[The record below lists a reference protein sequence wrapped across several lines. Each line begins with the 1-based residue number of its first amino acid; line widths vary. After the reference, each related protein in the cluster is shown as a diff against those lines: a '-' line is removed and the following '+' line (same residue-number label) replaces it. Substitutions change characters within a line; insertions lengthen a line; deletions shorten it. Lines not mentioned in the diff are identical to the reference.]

1 MPGLILSDE
10 SFLTIVLV
18 VLVLALF
25 AVGFCLFTFYLRL
38 RNEYRERLWKR
49 LEERWTD
56 PLLEALADP
65 DRLPALQDMVE
76 DRYTAEFVDFLLRY
90 FQRVKGEEREI
101 LKRAAAPHLDGIAE
115 RATSRSVE
123 VRARAI
129 QILGSLGLPGYD
141 GRLVE
146 ALDDP
151 SPLVA
156 MVAARALARERDPR
170 YVAPL
175 LRRIPRFRTW
185 RDSALASMLA
195 GMGPGAAAPLRA
207 GRRGAG
213 SVGPRGGRRRPR
225 AAHRPRGGRPGG
237 PRGGAEHGEGPPCG
251 RPEPA
256 RRSGTARAP
265 AGHPRPL
272 RVARLRGA
280 LPRAPGPRSAGG
292 GGRCAPPP
300 VRARRPLALGG
311 APRRTRTGGRG
322 GRGSTS
328 GGSRLGSP
336 QGRGGAPGA
345 GGGGSGMRDPV
356 QLS

>member
-195 GMGPGAAAPLRA
+195 GMGPEAAPPLREVLGDEERDPWVRAVAAAALERLTDLEAGDLAAHVVERSTERGLLAAALNLLAEVGRPEHLPAIRVRCASPDFVVRSRALRA
-207 GRRGAG
+207 LGRLGEEEDVPRLRSALDDPSPWVALHAARGLG
-213 SVGPRGGRRRPR
+213 GVGGVEALREVADSDHPR
-225 AAHRPRGGRPGG
+225 AAAARQVLVEE
-237 PRGGAEHGEGPPCG
+237 GA
-251 RPEPA
+251 A
-256 RRSGTARAP
+256 
-265 AGHPRPL
+265 
-272 RVARLRGA
+272 
-280 LPRAPGPRSAGG
+280 
-292 GGRCAPPP
+292 
-300 VRARRPLALGG
+300 
-311 APRRTRTGGRG
+311 
-322 GRGSTS
+322 
-328 GGSRLGSP
+328 
-336 QGRGGAPGA
+336 
-345 GGGGSGMRDPV
+345 
-356 QLS
+356 

>member
-1 MPGLILSDE
+1 MPGFILSDE

-38 RNEYRERLWKR
+38 RNEYRARLWKR

-56 PLLEALADP
+56 PLLEALAHP

-76 DRYTAEFVDFLLRY
+76 DRYTAEFVDYLLRY

-101 LKRAAAPHLDGIAE
+101 LKRAAAPYLDGIAE

-195 GMGPGAAAPLRA
+195 GMGPGAAPPLREVLGDEERDPWVRAVAATALERLTDLEA
-207 GRRGAG
+207 GDLAAHVVERSTERGLLAAALNLLAA
-213 SVGPRGGRRRPR
+213 VGRPEHLPAIRVRCASPDFVVRSRALRALGRLGEEEDVPRLRSALDDPSPWVALHAARGLGGVGGVEALREVADSDHPR
-225 AAHRPRGGRPGG
+225 AAAARQVLVEE
-237 PRGGAEHGEGPPCG
+237 GA
-251 RPEPA
+251 A
-256 RRSGTARAP
+256 
-265 AGHPRPL
+265 
-272 RVARLRGA
+272 
-280 LPRAPGPRSAGG
+280 
-292 GGRCAPPP
+292 
-300 VRARRPLALGG
+300 
-311 APRRTRTGGRG
+311 
-322 GRGSTS
+322 
-328 GGSRLGSP
+328 
-336 QGRGGAPGA
+336 
-345 GGGGSGMRDPV
+345 
-356 QLS
+356 